1 MKCEE
6 VVGLIRAEHNIVVD
20 TIFLLSLCKSSDT
33 EENSATLFW
42 FRILFQVQICS
53 RFGSELVS
61 TPDSH
66 VLPKDDIKGP
76 KVPHHREEGPQ

>member
-33 EENSATLFW
+33 EENSATLF
-42 FRILFQVQICS
+42 
-53 RFGSELVS
+53 
-61 TPDSH
+61 
-66 VLPKDDIKGP
+66 
-76 KVPHHREEGPQ
+76 